1 MTLLFTVAWSS
12 TGRSYGDRILGL
24 RVIDRR
30 GERLGFAGALVR
42 AVLCVAFPP
51 LLFWAIV
58 NRRSVQDLVLRTAVI
73 YDWAE
78 QPRDT
83 LPSDPS

>member
-1 MTLLFTVAWSS
+1 
-12 TGRSYGDRILGL
+12 
-24 RVIDRR
+24 
-30 GERLGFAGALVR
+30 LVR

-78 QPRDT
+78 QPRGT
-83 LPSDPS
+83 PPSDPS

>member
-1 MTLLFTVAWSS
+1 
-12 TGRSYGDRILGL
+12 
-24 RVIDRR
+24 
-30 GERLGFAGALVR
+30 LVR
-42 AVLCVAFPP
+42 AVFCVAFPP

-78 QPRDT
+78 QPRNT
-83 LPSDPS
+83 PPSDPP